1 MLRYALCL
9 LATPALA
16 TDPAWPDLR
25 EEIFGTRT
33 LQNGVDHIAIEAPY
47 RTPNDLRT
55 DIGAFVKA
63 PTGLNV
69 GKLWVI
75 LDENPM
81 PVSAVF
87 EFDQPLPAFYFNIT
101 MRVNQSTPV
110 HVVLETTDSQLFVAD
125 AMVKTSGTGACSAPP
140 GTDPELALATLG
152 EMDLS
157 VSSLPPADLMSG
169 TDVQMDVDISHP
181 SHSGMQKDQI
191 SLLFIPMRYLD
202 NVDVDLNG
210 QGYVGMTGSISLS
223 ENPTVSLSIPRS
235 AQYADVTIT
244 DTDGTES
251 KTHKDLGR
259 Y

>member
-9 LATPALA
+9 FATPAFA
-16 TDPAWPDLR
+16 MDAAWPDLR
-25 EEIFGTRT
+25 DEIFGTR
-33 LQNGVDHIAIEAPY
+33 LLKNGSQHIAIEAPY

-55 DIGAFVKA
+55 DIGAFVQA
-63 PTGLNV
+63 PNGLKV

-87 EFDQPLPAFYFNIT
+87 DFDQPLPSFYFSLT
-101 MRVNQSTPV
+101 MRVNRSTPV

-125 AMVKTSGTGACSAPP
+125 AMVKTSGTGACAAPP

-157 VSSLPPADLMSG
+157 IGSLPPEALLSSR
-169 TDVQMDVDISHP
+169 DVQMDLDISHP

-191 SLLFIPMRYLD
+191 SLLFIPMRY
-202 NVDVDLNG
+202 VEDVDIDLNER
-210 QGYVGMTGSISLS
+210 GYVNMTGSISLS
-223 ENPTVSLSIPRS
+223 ENPQLSLSVPQDAQS
-235 AQYADVTIT
+235 AKVTMT
-244 DTDGTES
+244 DTEGTQTTIE
-251 KTHKDLGR
+251 KTFR
-259 Y
+259 NY